1 MLKVF
6 HHQTAL
12 ALFTICVFEIIM
24 TTAVNLESKSLVLTL
39 TVRKNIVLISTDKWC
54 KFNVYLMWSQL
65 IIQTEV

>member
-1 MLKVF
+1 
-6 HHQTAL
+6 
-12 ALFTICVFEIIM
+12 M

-39 TVRKNIVLISTDKWC
+39 TVRKNIVIISTDKWC